1 MDMRRI
7 HAGRVFPRMPVPLPE
22 ALAQPEPQL
31 EITVPSR
38 VVGRNTAA
46 STSSSDSS
54 QTSCP
59 GGDGS
64 GKCETGVGSSTFTL
78 PIVLGVV

>member
-1 MDMRRI
+1 M
-7 HAGRVFPRMPVPLPE
+7 FPRIPVPLPE

-31 EITVPSR
+31 EIMEPSR
-38 VVGRNTAA
+38 VVARKADT
-46 STSSSDSS
+46 TSSSDST

-59 GGDGS
+59 GGNGS
-64 GKCETGVGSSTFTL
+64 GQCETGVGSSTFTL

>member
-1 MDMRRI
+1 MDIR
-7 HAGRVFPRMPVPLPE
+7 HTYAGRISPRVPVPSPE

-31 EITVPSR
+31 EIMDPSR
-38 VVGRNTAA
+38 VVERNADA
-46 STSSSDSS
+46 TSSSAS

-64 GKCETGVGSSTFTL
+64 GKCQTGVGSSTFTL
-78 PIVLGVV
+78 PIVLGIV